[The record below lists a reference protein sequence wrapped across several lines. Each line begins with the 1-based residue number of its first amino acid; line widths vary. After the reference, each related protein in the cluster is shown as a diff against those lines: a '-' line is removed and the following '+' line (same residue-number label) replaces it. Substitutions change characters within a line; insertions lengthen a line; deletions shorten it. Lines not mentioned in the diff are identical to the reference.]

1 MAHAVGNV
9 KFISNKQW
17 KFSSSVSK
25 NGIFVCNGRSVSIFR
40 ISTDDCIN
48 PWFNLF

>member
-1 MAHAVGNV
+1 MASTVDTV
-9 KFISNKQW
+9 KFTLNKQW

-25 NGIFVCNGRSVSIFR
+25 NGILVFDGRSVSIFR

-48 PWFNLF
+48 P